1 MRVPGYFGE
10 SGRKTDA
17 RLIAMTRDELRA
29 MIELELL
36 QMHKW
41 EERDYELERAFIDL
55 LETDLTDDAT
65 VKRATELIAKAML
78 RAKPAGNA

>member
-1 MRVPGYFGE
+1 MRVSGCFGE
-10 SGRKTDA
+10 SGRKTEA

-29 MIELELL
+29 TIELKLL

-55 LETDLTDDAT
+55 LETDLRADAT
-65 VKRATELIAKAML
+65 VKRAMELLAKAML
-78 RAKPAGNA
+78 KAKPEGNA